1 MKRAVTIVSV
11 FLAGAALAGAQAL
24 PALDGAAVAR
34 VERVLD
40 ESSCDADSR
49 GMAAQALRELEGV
62 LAPNGTYES
71 RRLPAPLLRAL
82 GALANGDPTSRAATV
97 ADALASPDAMTA
109 MRGQCGDPSSLARR
123 VARMSTTD
131 RVREVW
137 RSCRLDSAGLVRP
150 RRGLEAADGFVQVV
164 AAVVGHLTR
173 ASGSLEPVEVR
184 LLQTM
189 VSGSAPRCGTS
200 TPPASDGAP
209 EWLRDAPPPSRRE
222 EDDRRYRI
230 ER

>member
-1 MKRAVTIVSV
+1 MKRVVTIVSV

-24 PALDGAAVAR
+24 PALDRAAVAR

-62 LAPNGTYES
+62 LAPNGTYEPG
-71 RRLPAPLLRAL
+71 RLPAPLLRAL
-82 GALANGDPTSRAATV
+82 GALANAVGLSRTAAVREALGSVDGAATV
-97 ADALASPDAMTA
+97 
-109 MRGQCGDPSSLARR
+109 RHQCGDPDALWRR
-123 VARMSTTD
+123 TDPMSADD
-131 RVREVW
+131 RVRDVW
-137 RSCRLDSAGLVRP
+137 RTCRLDAAGLVRP
-150 RRGLEAADGFVQVV
+150 RRGIEAADSFVQVV
-164 AAVVGHLTR
+164 AAVIGHLTR
-173 ASGSLEPVEVR
+173 AGGALEPVEVR

-189 VSGSAPRCGTS
+189 VSGTAPRCATA
-200 TPPASDGAP
+200 TPPASDETPG
-209 EWLRDAPPPSRRE
+209 WLRDAPPPSRRD